1 MQQMFPQLEP
11 PNNDKAFMDRVGW
24 QLILLFATF
33 VAALIAAIIL
43 GTTHVIGFDW
53 IVTIL
58 VGIMLGI
65 MVFCVWYAFRTREK
79 LQEQYHKDIA
89 AIKNDVL
96 TFKNDIRHMR
106 EDETH
111 QWNEW
116 AISFSAQ
123 TDKEHR
129 ERTEELKRQCKEAVH
144 DAELRLDVSV
154 KNAQSL
160 FSSAVESNRI
170 AVDLYKQQL
179 IHAQNQMAALEE
191 RLRKELTPEN
201 KE

>member
-1 MQQMFPQLEP
+1 MA
-11 PNNDKAFMDRVGW
+11 N
-24 QLILLFATF
+24 
-33 VAALIAAIIL
+33 
-43 GTTHVIGFDW
+43 
-53 IVTIL
+53 
-58 VGIMLGI
+58 
-65 MVFCVWYAFRTREK
+65 
-79 LQEQYHKDIA
+79 
-89 AIKNDVL
+89 
-96 TFKNDIRHMR
+96 
-106 EDETH
+106 
-111 QWNEW
+111 
-116 AISFSAQ
+116 SFSAQ

-179 IHAQNQMAALEE
+179 FHAQNQMAALEE

>member
-11 PNNDKAFMDRVGW
+11 PNNDKAFMDKVGW

-65 MVFCVWYAFRTREK
+65 MVFCVWYTFRTREK
-79 LQEQYHKDIA
+79 LQEQYNKDIA
-89 AIKNDVL
+89 AIKNDAL

-129 ERTEELKRQCKEAVH
+129 ERTEKLKRLCMEAIH

-154 KNAQSL
+154 KNAQSM
-160 FSSAVESNRI
+160 FSGAVESNRI
-170 AVDLYKQQL
+170 GVDLYRQQL
-179 IHAQNQMAALEE
+179 IHALNQMEALEE

-201 KE
+201 EE